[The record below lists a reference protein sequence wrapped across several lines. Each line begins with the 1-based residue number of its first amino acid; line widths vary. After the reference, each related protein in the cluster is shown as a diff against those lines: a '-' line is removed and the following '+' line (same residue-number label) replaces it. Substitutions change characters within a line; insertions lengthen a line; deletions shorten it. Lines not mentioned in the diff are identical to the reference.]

1 MQFFVLISAC
11 NCLLY
16 LIFICSACDA
26 VIVAMRFASA
36 YENAT
41 LQLVFLVTC
50 CLTFI
55 RLNLRALALKQ
66 CYFWHF
72 VTKNITSLIF

>member
-16 LIFICSACDA
+16 LIFICSARDA
-26 VIVAMRFASA
+26 VIVAVRFASA

-41 LQLVFLVTC
+41 LQLVFFSYL
-50 CLTFI
+50 LPYI
-55 RLNLRALALKQ
+55 
-66 CYFWHF
+66 H
-72 VTKNITSLIF
+72 SP